1 MKLRIMYFAK
11 LRDLAGTSDETVVY
25 GGQTVSD
32 LMGTLMKTHPGLLNA
47 GKIMFAVNEQFVSPS
62 AKLKDG
68 DVVALL
74 PPLNGG

>member
-11 LRDLAGTSDETVVY
+11 LRDLASTSDETVVY

-32 LMGTLMKTHPGLLNA
+32 LMETLMKTHPGLLNA